1 MEEERKIILK
11 MIDDGKITAE
21 DGTKLLKALHS
32 DKEDKPEESETEE
45 SASSVSGPKD
55 SHHSYSAKASSK
67 EKAEDVSEATTGTDL
82 STKVNWE
89 HDRRGRTEEETEQ
102 QKKTDPATGFTD
114 FIDSAIQKIK
124 ELDLD
129 FNFGPYQEVHHIFQ
143 HKGMDQ
149 SVIDISLEN
158 GSLEWKPW
166 DEPDVKIEC
175 DVKVYKG
182 KTLDDA
188 RREFLKET
196 VFEVDGTHL
205 LFYTRTKAM
214 KVNAVMYVPRKT
226 YERVQLYTFNGHL
239 KGEDVKVNS
248 FSAKAVNGSL
258 AVQNPDAMKFHAETV
273 NGPIKVSG
281 GNLDIGDIKT
291 MNGTIEL
298 HSEIR
303 DVEAESVNGT
313 IDSLMKINQD
323 ARANLSATTGSIFV
337 TLPDNIR
344 TEGQLRTNVGN
355 YNYSLDDMEI
365 HEEKKDFIQKSLQ
378 FTSNHTGSPRLRL
391 NASTKTGSISVK
403 PEHA

>member
-11 MIDDGKITAE
+11 MVEDGKITAE
-21 DGTKLLKALHS
+21 DGTKLLRALHS
-32 DKEDKPEESETEE
+32 DKEDKPDREE
-45 SASSVSGPKD
+45 SANSVSGPEET
-55 SHHSYSAKASSK
+55 K
-67 EKAEDVSEATTGTDL
+67 EPKSEPSFEEKTEDISEPSPGTDL

-89 HDRRGRTEEETEQ
+89 EDKRGRDEQ
-102 QKKTDPATGFTD
+102 EAHGQKTNPATGFTD

-124 ELDLD
+124 EIDLD

-143 HKGMDQ
+143 HKDMEQ
-149 SVIDISLEN
+149 SVLDISLEN

-166 DEPDVKIEC
+166 DEPDVKIDC

-182 KTLDDA
+182 KTLEEA

-205 LFYTRTKAM
+205 QFYTRTKAM

-239 KGEDVKVNS
+239 KGEHMKVNN

-258 AVQNPDAMKFHAETV
+258 TIQDPDAMKFHAETV
-273 NGPIKVSG
+273 NGPIKISG

-303 DVEAESVNGT
+303 DLEAESVNGT
-313 IDSLMKINQD
+313 IDSLMKMTQD

-337 TLPDNIR
+337 TLPDHIR
-344 TEGQLRTNVGN
+344 TEGHLRTNVGN
-355 YNYSLDDMEI
+355 YNYSLSDMEI

-378 FTSNHTGSPRLRL
+378 FTSNHAAAPRLRL

-403 PEHA
+403 PEHV